1 MTQGNKKQPPH
12 YVGHR
17 KRLKEKFLKADPAA
31 FNDYELLELLLFQS
45 TPRKDVKPLAKQMLQ
60 EFGDFNQLINAER
73 KKILAIDEATE
84 SSFLQIRII
93 KELINR
99 VFQDRIRNTNII
111 SSWSALL
118 EYLKFNMGCLK
129 LEQFRVLFLNKKN
142 MLLADE
148 VMANGG
154 DVLGVTTKH
163 LDQYEV
169 GHTGVTELKIADDMH
184 ARKNMMFE
192 EADGFIIMPG
202 GFGTLEELFEVITW
216 KQIGLHDKPIVVVN
230 VDGFWDPLKNLMDT
244 IIKKKFASAT
254 DDAIV
259 CFVDKVEDAVSTLV
273 DAPRVSINP
282 SKKWVRE

>member
-148 VMANGG
+148 VMATGTIDQTPVYPREIVKKALFHEAGSIILVHNHPSGNSKPSNADIDLTAQIVNACNTINVSVHDHVIIGNGEYYSF
-154 DVLGVTTKH
+154 KS
-163 LDQYEV
+163 
-169 GHTGVTELKIADDMH
+169 
-184 ARKNMMFE
+184 NM
-192 EADGFIIMPG
+192 
-202 GFGTLEELFEVITW
+202 LL
-216 KQIGLHDKPIVVVN
+216 
-230 VDGFWDPLKNLMDT
+230 
-244 IIKKKFASAT
+244 
-254 DDAIV
+254 
-259 CFVDKVEDAVSTLV
+259 
-273 DAPRVSINP
+273 
-282 SKKWVRE
+282 

>member
-1 MTQGNKKQPPH
+1 MMVTLSELNSSRGSDNFSVPIIAALSYDLYLINYTH
-12 YVGHR
+12 GHLINLLVWSLFSGIVFFLAY
-17 KRLKEKFLKADPAA
+17 RLKSLNKNGVITAYTMGIIIFGAGGLQWA
-31 FNDYELLELLLFQS
+31 
-45 TPRKDVKPLAKQMLQ
+45 TPIVT
-60 EFGDFNQLINAER
+60 FF
-73 KKILAIDEATE
+73 IL
-84 SSFLQIRII
+84 SS
-93 KELINR
+93 
-99 VFQDRIRNTNII
+99 II
-111 SSWSALL
+111 SKISSSDNL
-118 EYLKFNMGCLK
+118 
-129 LEQFRVLFLNKKN
+129 LNKGSKR
-142 MLLADE
+142 DIIQ